1 MAIIYNKKRTVVFNA
16 SKKEFTHL
24 EEDLSFIYF
33 FFFFKQKKAKIM
45 WFAELQYSSS
55 HWKLKNSDLLAG
67 AQI

>member
-1 MAIIYNKKRTVVFNA
+1 MFNA

-33 FFFFKQKKAKIM
+33 FFFLKQKKAKIM